1 MALFKVASLEQ
12 LPVGAMRR
20 VEVDDDDVLLVHL
33 EDGVHAV
40 SDTCTHAR
48 ISLADGC
55 LEGNIVTCP
64 KHGGKFDV
72 QSGKAVAFP
81 AFTALK
87 RYDVKVDGQDI
98 FVSIED

>member
-1 MALFKVASLEQ
+1 MALFKVARLEQ

-20 VEVDDDDVLLVHL
+20 VEVDEEDILLVHL
-33 EDGVHAV
+33 ADGLHAV

-48 ISLADGC
+48 VSLADGC
-55 LEGNIVTCP
+55 LEGNIVACP

-98 FVSIED
+98 YVAVED